1 MGNRFSRS
9 QKSSPHVQ
17 GGEERAEQTDLIVG
31 QTSAGRGR
39 LSRLR
44 RSLSFSRS
52 RRFKRQTIA
61 EGPVKSFIILQDDG
75 KDRRRLGEVEAASL
89 DQLLT
94 ECKSL
99 YGHESS
105 LIYQN
110 DQPITVAVF
119 EDFTDTNVLTIHTG
133 APQAASESL
142 TSPQTSFAPAP
153 LAPNQSF
160 TEGESSSRTSE
171 HTEQEEPVDVP
182 TSSPP
187 AEIRQDELPQ
197 LPTDLNSAVKMLQRK
212 EDKTPLSEEL
222 RNVEY
227 SSSRRGEQ
235 GLVSTSLSA
244 STSNSSKQNSQIS
257 ENEDISGRTD
267 DVSDIELRDIAKCV
281 DATKVPDL
289 GLLLGFGYPEIERY
303 RKTNFLHNN
312 VSVDGTTHMLF
323 TWKEKT
329 SENTDCSKRAQT
341 EDEQFA
347 EIFAKEL
354 RRYYKQI
361 YCTVTTDPWDERQM
375 DLNEYFISLSMRE
388 EDTRS
393 RKKTKDKL
401 KNSHNDLF
409 NLWIDGSITDRILV
423 FGEGGT
429 GKSTLCKKLAYDWA
443 KKVPQSPLKDVKI
456 LCALEFRRLQGSGDV
471 AEAIHTQLI
480 CKDSSITPDRIKK
493 FIQSNPTE
501 VKLILDGY
509 DEFDPDSYKGDIND
523 VLAGKMM
530 AEVTTLVT
538 TRPWHTCL
546 LQKQTC
552 MYAQVSLDGFD
563 SEGIDSF
570 VKQYFAPDDRA
581 ARQCLEKI
589 KYSGVIRHLA
599 RVPIL
604 LSMVCYLKKTCSE
617 DTTEADTMNSLFTKF
632 LRALFV
638 NNIDKIGESRKPLY
652 HEIPD
657 EVDMPV
663 LEEFW
668 DDLGKMA
675 LEGVLK
681 RGKKLIFPR
690 DEFGPKTRMIEIGL
704 KIGLL
709 VRQKAKIHHDAFES
723 LKVVYS
729 FPHLLF
735 QEKCAGD
742 FIASHPEVMEST
754 LAGMSNAAQTISLQY
769 TLVFSCQRRAR
780 EGSYDNRERSRKI
793 VEHLVSLQDNEK
805 TDADLHSELSG
816 ITEQVPEFLD
826 EMLVVKSHDF
836 MRSLFLLSLM
846 INHESGSEA
855 ELLPMIEKLD
865 GHNPER
871 QDYDGSLCHSFLYY
885 LKFALPDNVSFQPCT
900 NLSMFDIIET
910 ISLSD
915 LLSLTT
921 KSYRKLKSI
930 FVSDFT
936 GDFSLE
942 GLPGPSLE
950 TFKLEELSL
959 NKCQKSVHLSGLMNI
974 LSQMKIDVNT
984 ISLTYTELDLHESC
998 NAVRQI
1004 NGQQCSV
1011 QKLHIN
1017 SIRMQVSL
1025 HDLLHLL
1032 ARTCQNMRC
1041 LHVSY
1046 VELVLHEHN
1055 PDLMPLVVSTAIED
1069 LEIGFVDNQLS
1080 LSELLGVASSFCP
1093 AMKRCFLHDIVLT
1106 VEDRND
1112 TSRKECVVKSCL
1124 EELRL
1129 QNMMEDISVTGV
1141 LDVVGQSLGKC
1152 HLTLLSLDE
1161 LKAYIPSHTE
1171 IVPSDDVKTQLIVD
1185 EIRLRKL

>member
-9 QKSSPHVQ
+9 QKSSRHFPR
-17 GGEERAEQTDLIVG
+17 GEQRAEPTDLTAG

-44 RSLSFSRS
+44 RSLSFSKS

-61 EGPVKSFIILQDDG
+61 EDPVKSFIILEDDG
-75 KDRRRLGEVEAASL
+75 KDRRRIGEVEAASL

-105 LIYQN
+105 LITYN
-110 DQPITVAVF
+110 DQPIAAAAF
-119 EDFTDTNVLTIHTG
+119 EDFTNTNVLAIHTG
-133 APQAASESL
+133 GPQASESL
-142 TSPQTSFAPAP
+142 TSPQTSSVQAPP
-153 LAPNQSF
+153 APNQSR
-160 TEGESSSRTSE
+160 TEGELSTRTLE
-171 HTEQEEPVDVP
+171 HTEQEPLPREPVDVP

-187 AEIRQDELPQ
+187 VEISQDELPQ
-197 LPTDLNSAVKMLQRK
+197 LPTDLSAARMLQRK

-227 SSSRRGEQ
+227 SSSRSGEQ

-244 STSNSSKQNSQIS
+244 STLTSSKQNSQIS
-257 ENEDISGRTD
+257 ENKDVLVRTD
-267 DVSDIELRDIAKCV
+267 DVSDTELRDIAKCV
-281 DATKVPDL
+281 DVSKVPDL

-303 RKTNFLHNN
+303 QKTNFLHNN
-312 VSVDGTTHMLF
+312 VTVDGTTHMLF
-323 TWKEKT
+323 TWREKT
-329 SENTDCSKRAQT
+329 PGEKENTDYSKGAQI

-361 YCTVTTDPWDERQM
+361 YCTVTTDPWDERQV
-375 DLNEYFISLSMRE
+375 DLNEYFISLSLRQ

-401 KNSHNDLF
+401 RNSHNDLF
-409 NLWIDGSITDRILV
+409 NLWIDDSIADRILV

-456 LCALEFRRLQGSGDV
+456 LCVLEFRRLQGSGNV
-471 AEAIHTQLI
+471 VEAIHSQLI
-480 CKDSSITPDRIKK
+480 CKDNSITPDRIKK

-530 AEVTTLVT
+530 AEVRTLVT

-570 VKQYFAPDDRA
+570 VKQYFTPDDRA

-663 LEEFW
+663 LEKFW
-668 DDLGKMA
+668 DDLGEMA

-681 RGKKLIFPR
+681 PGKKLIFPR
-690 DEFGPKTRMIEIGL
+690 DEFGPKTHMIEIGL

-709 VRQKAKIHHDAFES
+709 IQQKAKVYHDAFES

-754 LAGMSNAAQTISLQY
+754 LAGMSNAAQIISLQY

-780 EGSYDNRERSRKI
+780 EGSCDNRVRSKKI
-793 VEHLVSLQDNEK
+793 IEHLVSLQDNEK
-805 TDADLHSELSG
+805 TAADLHIELSG
-816 ITEQVPEFLD
+816 IDDQVPEFLD

-836 MRSLFLLSLM
+836 LRSLFLLSLM

-885 LKFALPDNVSFQPCT
+885 LKFALPNNVSFQPCT
-900 NLSMFDIIET
+900 SLSMFDIIET
-910 ISLSD
+910 ISLPD
-915 LLSLTT
+915 ILSLTT

-950 TFKLEELSL
+950 TFKLDELSL
-959 NKCQKSVHLSGLMNI
+959 SKCQN
-974 LSQMKIDVNT
+974 
-984 ISLTYTELDLHESC
+984 
-998 NAVRQI
+998 
-1004 NGQQCSV
+1004 
-1011 QKLHIN
+1011 
-1017 SIRMQVSL
+1017 
-1025 HDLLHLL
+1025 
-1032 ARTCQNMRC
+1032 
-1041 LHVSY
+1041 
-1046 VELVLHEHN
+1046 
-1055 PDLMPLVVSTAIED
+1055 
-1069 LEIGFVDNQLS
+1069 
-1080 LSELLGVASSFCP
+1080 FCP

-1106 VEDRND
+1106 VEDRDD

-1129 QNMMEDISVTGV
+1129 QNMMEDISVTDV
-1141 LDVVGQSLGKC
+1141 LDVLGQSLGKC

-1161 LKAYIPSHTE
+1161 LKVYIPSHTE
-1171 IVPSDDVKTQLIVD
+1171 IVPSADDVKTHLIVD